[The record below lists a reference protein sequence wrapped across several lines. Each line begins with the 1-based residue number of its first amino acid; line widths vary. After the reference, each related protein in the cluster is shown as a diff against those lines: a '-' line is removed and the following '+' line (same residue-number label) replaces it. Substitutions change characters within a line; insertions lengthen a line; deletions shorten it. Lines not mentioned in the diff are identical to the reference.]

1 MENWFR
7 YFCRLVHLLCGEVK
21 GNPYG
26 YGWREP
32 FFTHFCMW
40 FGRPNK
46 TDKSQEKEICVLQS
60 KTQYLEISLQ
70 EVEIDRQKL
79 DQFHNITSQTLSE
92 KLFWKSGFFPHKY
105 HKMTEL
111 RGHWKV
117 IFPSLLPQ
125 AKEHFARQ
133 DKWLHVRFCF
143 ALCFL
148 NIQRYFSFS
157 WLPDQYPIHL
167 LVMKIW
173 LGSLWFRL
181 IFFCSVLYK
190 GWTGDFI
197 VRISSDIP
205 EKTIFCYRFLFPVLW

>member
-7 YFCRLVHLLCGEVK
+7 YFCCSVYLIRGEVK

-26 YGWREP
+26 HRWREP

-79 DQFHNITSQTLSE
+79 DQFHNITSQTHRE
-92 KLFWKSGFFPHKY
+92 KLFWKSSFFPHKY

-111 RGHWKV
+111 KGHSQV
-117 IFPSLLPQ
+117 IFPSPLPR
-125 AKEHFARQ
+125 AKEHSARR
-133 DKWLHVRFCF
+133 DKWPGVWFCF

-148 NIQRYFSFS
+148 NIWRYFGFS
-157 WLPDQYPIHL
+157 
-167 LVMKIW
+167 
-173 LGSLWFRL
+173 
-181 IFFCSVLYK
+181 
-190 GWTGDFI
+190 
-197 VRISSDIP
+197 
-205 EKTIFCYRFLFPVLW
+205 